1 MAGNFRKHDPL
12 TGAASSTVKLDFNGS
27 GIPWSGYSVDTAP
40 VFGASFG
47 YVIAPPNLV
56 AIDPVANKIAWTA
69 NGNYTSTPAEGETDT
84 VGGWLSIAARRVI
97 VAGNTAVTAYV
108 LSK

>member
-12 TGAASSTVKLDFNGS
+12 TGAVSSTVKLDFN
-27 GIPWSGYSVDTAP
+27 WSGYSADTAP
-40 VFGASFG
+40 VFGASYG

-56 AIDPVANKIAWTA
+56 AIDPVANEIAWTA

-84 VGGWLSIAARRVI
+84 VGGWLSIAARRLI